1 MPNRNSWY
9 RKVNKFRTKLKII
22 LMVLVRCERRN
33 LHLLITQLRTVLR
46 LRLTSSM
53 QQQTKN

>member
-9 RKVNKFRTKLKII
+9 RKVNKTRTKLKII